1 MIIERVHFHGF
12 GRFQQ
17 QTIPFQPGLNVVQAS
32 NEAGKSTL
40 LQGIFALLY
49 GGAQEGKRVRR
60 EADWY
65 SVYRPWASDQYGG
78 EIDYTIS
85 EIPYRLIR
93 NLSKG
98 REQEQ
103 LLNRL
108 TGEELQQNY
117 LYDQRKERK
126 IIESQLGL
134 SGELF
139 RRTAYITSYSP
150 PGLVTSKQEKRWQ
163 QKLAEKLNSLIDQGD
178 EVELTSILRYLEE
191 QMNELG
197 KTEHAKQKPF
207 GILKEKEKMLREQL
221 SKEKELQTEYLQ
233 ARVDLQHLLIE
244 QSQLEQ
250 EYQVLSEQHQRLS
263 ISLQCKADWYR
274 LDKIHAT
281 LEEWEISEQQQKDL
295 QEQIQRLE
303 ENKKALE
310 PPFRMQI
317 EDIEECNSLHYQ
329 DQTLHKRIALIEKQI
344 QMERE
349 SINTRS
355 KRWVPKY
362 PLLTIVGFLLTI
374 GSSIF
379 SSVWALIFGMITG
392 FVWVIPNLIMTYQI
406 KNQEQSRKWNIQSN
420 RELLEQ
426 YKLEQMACK
435 ERLNWWKHRVG
446 TNDVD
451 VIRDWWHQTQVVEKV
466 EWELEQLLR
475 NQPIRK
481 KGEGK
486 YLQQKWE
493 DGKRELVSRYH
504 GAFCKIADKQIEND
518 SLVLSRETVHK
529 SMQLNSMQV
538 GEKKKSVQELE
549 YQLEKIQ
556 QLHIEWEQV
565 KDELEKVEDEREAI
579 RIAKEVLQ
587 EAYQSRQG
595 NVAPILQQISSSWIK
610 RVTGERYDSLY
621 ADFSGEGLSARI
633 PETGRKEKIDQLST
647 GTLMQ
652 MVFAMK
658 MSIVQYIS
666 AESKQQLPI
675 LLDDCFVYYDKERLA
690 SILPLLGELSKTHQ
704 IILCTCHTREIEQL
718 KELAEPFHQ
727 ISLIS

>member
-17 QTIPFQPGLNVVQAS
+17 KTISFQPGLNVIQAS
-32 NEAGKSTL
+32 NESGKSTL

-65 SVYRPWASDQYGG
+65 SSFRPWMSELYGG
-78 EIDYTIS
+78 EIDYSIDQ
-85 EIPYRLIR
+85 IAYRLIR
-93 NLSKG
+93 NLLKG

-117 LYDQRKERK
+117 LFDQRKERK
-126 IIESQLGL
+126 IIESQIGL

-139 RRTAYITSYSP
+139 RRTAYITSYSSS
-150 PGLVTSKQEKRWQ
+150 GLLTSKQEKRWQ
-163 QKLAEKLNSLIDQGD
+163 LKLAEKLNSLIDQGE
-178 EVELTSILRYLEE
+178 EVELTSVLKYLED
-191 QMNELG
+191 QLNELG

-207 GILKEKEKMLREQL
+207 GVLKERERSLREQL
-221 SKEKELQTEYLQ
+221 HKEKELQTEYLQ

-244 QSQLEQ
+244 QGQLEQ
-250 EYQVLSEQHQRLS
+250 EYQILSEQHQRLS

-274 LDKIHAT
+274 LDKIHAA
-281 LEEWEISEQQQKDL
+281 LEEWEVSNQQQIDL
-295 QEQIQRLE
+295 QDQIQRLE
-303 ENKKALE
+303 ENKIALE
-310 PPFRMQI
+310 PPFRMQV

-329 DQTLHKRIALIEKQI
+329 DQTFEKRIALMEEQI
-344 QMERE
+344 QMETE
-349 SINTRS
+349 TINHRS
-355 KRWVPKY
+355 NMWIPTY
-362 PLLTIVGFLLTI
+362 PFLTIIGIVLTI
-374 GSSIF
+374 GSTFF
-379 SSVWALIFGMITG
+379 SSMWGLIFGSLTG
-392 FVWVIPNLIMTYQI
+392 LIWAVPALFLTFQL
-406 KNQEQSRKWNIQSN
+406 KNQEQSKKWSIQSN
-420 RELLEQ
+420 QKLLEQ
-426 YKLEQMACK
+426 YKEEQETCK
-435 ERLNWWKHRVG
+435 ERLNWWKKRVG

-475 NQPIRK
+475 NQPVRK

-486 YLQQKWE
+486 YLQQKWG
-493 DGKRELVSRYH
+493 DGKREFVSRYQ
-504 GAFCKIADKQIEND
+504 GAFCQISDKQIDND
-518 SLVLSRETVHK
+518 SLILSRETVHK

-538 GEKKKSVQELE
+538 GGKKKSAQELE
-549 YQLEKIQ
+549 FQLERIQ
-556 QLHIEWEQV
+556 QLHIEWEQI
-565 KDELEKVEDEREAI
+565 KEQLEKVEDEREAI
-579 RIAKEVLQ
+579 SIAKEALQ

-595 NVAPILQQISSSWIK
+595 NVAPILQQISSTWIK
-610 RVTGERYDSLY
+610 TVTNKRYDSLY
-621 ADFSGEGLSARI
+621 ANFSGEGLSARI

-666 AESKQQLPI
+666 DESKQRLPI

-704 IILCTCHTREIEQL
+704 ILLCTCHTREIEQL
-718 KELAEPFHQ
+718 KEMEQPFYK